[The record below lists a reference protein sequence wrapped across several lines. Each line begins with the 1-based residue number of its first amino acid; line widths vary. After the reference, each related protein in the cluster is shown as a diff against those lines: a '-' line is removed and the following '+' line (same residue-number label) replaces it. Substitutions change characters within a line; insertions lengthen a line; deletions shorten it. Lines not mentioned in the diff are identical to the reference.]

1 MKLWEFFGSA
11 LESLWANRTRSIL
24 TMIGIVIGTA
34 AVISIFALGQSA
46 SSSIGAAL
54 GQFGNQG
61 IYIFPDN
68 GAGRR
73 LKTVQ
78 LQWQDV
84 AIVRD
89 ACTRCLKVFPVY
101 DSYVTIRS
109 NHKNDAYELQS
120 DTDYVTD
127 KLPMAE
133 GRRFTTDDVDAARPV
148 ANLFTPAKERL
159 FGDGPAVGKY
169 LRIENRRFLVIGV
182 YAPISAGILSG
193 AAGSDYTIT
202 IPYTTYHHLP
212 NSEPLFLQVYQQP
225 GESAAVVIDEVI
237 GILKRAHGP
246 RAAFQGQ
253 DLSQQANTFLSIIAY
268 VAVGISAIGFIA
280 LVVGGIGVMNIMLVT
295 VIERT
300 REIGIRKAI
309 GASRRDI
316 LWQFLA
322 EAIAITLVGGMIGT
336 LIGVSAALAT
346 NSFLIGKFAGQIA
359 SINWFSILFASVS
372 FSVLIGIF
380 FGTYPAARAAGLSPI
395 ECLRHE

>member
-1 MKLWEFFGSA
+1 VKLWEFFASA
-11 LESLWANRTRSIL
+11 FETLWANRTRSIL

-54 GQFGNQG
+54 GLFGNQG
-61 IYIFPDN
+61 IYIFPDS
-68 GAGRR
+68 GERR

-78 LQWQDV
+78 LEWQDV

-89 ACTRCLKVFPVY
+89 ACSRCLKVFPVY
-101 DSYVTIRS
+101 DEYVTIRS
-109 NHKNDAYELQS
+109 GHTNDAYELQS
-120 DTDYVTD
+120 DTDFVMD

-133 GRRFTTDDVDAARPV
+133 GRRFTADDVDAARPV
-148 ANLFTPAKERL
+148 TDLLMPAKQRL
-159 FGDGPAVGKY
+159 FGDGSAIGKY
-169 LRIENRRFLVIGV
+169 VRIVDRRFRVVGV

-193 AAGSDYTIT
+193 AAGSDFSLN
-202 IPYTTYHHLP
+202 IPYTAFHHLP
-212 NSEPLFLQVYQQP
+212 DSQILFLQVYPNP
-225 GESAAVVIDEVI
+225 GESAGAVIDEVI
-237 GILKRAHGP
+237 GILKRAHGS
-246 RAAFQGQ
+246 RAAFEGQ
-253 DLSQQANTFLSIIAY
+253 DFSQQANQFLSIIAY

-280 LVVGGIGVMNIMLVT
+280 LVVGGIGVMNIMLVS

-316 LWQFLA
+316 LWQFLT
-322 EAIAITLVGGMIGT
+322 EAIAITLIGGVVGT
-336 LIGVSAALAT
+336 LIGVSAALAA
-346 NSFLIGKFAGQIA
+346 NSFVVEKFAGQTA

>member
-1 MKLWEFFGSA
+1 VKLWEFFGSA
-11 LESLWANRTRSIL
+11 FESLWANRTRSIL

-46 SSSIGAAL
+46 SSSIGASL
-54 GQFGNQG
+54 GMFGNQG
-61 IYIFPDN
+61 IFIFPD
-68 GAGRR
+68 AGTRR

-89 ACTRCLKVFPVY
+89 SCTRCLKVFPVY
-101 DSYVTIRS
+101 DAYVTIRS
-109 NHKNDAYELQS
+109 NHVNDAYELQS
-120 DTDYVTD
+120 DTDYIVD
-127 KLPMAE
+127 RLPMAE
-133 GRRFTTDDVDAARPV
+133 GRRFTTDDIDSARPV
-148 ANLFTPAKERL
+148 ANLLMPAKQRL

-169 LRIENRRFLVIGV
+169 VRIENRRFLVVGV
-182 YAPISAGILSG
+182 YAPVSAGIISG
-193 AAGSDYTIT
+193 AAGSDYTIN
-202 IPYTTYHHLP
+202 IPYTAYHHLP
-212 NSEPLFLQVYQQP
+212 NSQPVFLQIFAKP
-225 GESAAVVIDEVI
+225 GENSAAIIDEVV

-246 RAAFQGQ
+246 RAAFEGQ
-253 DLSQQANTFLSIIAY
+253 DFSQQASTFLSVIAY

-280 LVVGGIGVMNIMLVT
+280 LVVGGIGVMNIMLVS

-322 EAIAITLVGGMIGT
+322 EAIAITLVGGLIGT
-336 LIGVSAALAT
+336 LIGVGAALAT
-346 NSFLIGKFAGQIA
+346 NSFLIGKFAGQA
-359 SINWFSILFASVS
+359 TSINWFSILFASVS

-380 FGTYPAARAAGLSPI
+380 FGTYPAARAAALSPI

>member
-1 MKLWEFFGSA
+1 VKLWEFFASA
-11 LESLWANRTRSIL
+11 VETLWANRTRSIL
-24 TMIGIVIGTA
+24 TMMGIVIGTA

-54 GQFGNQG
+54 GLFGNQG
-61 IYIFPDN
+61 IYIFPDS
-68 GAGRR
+68 GERR

-89 ACTRCLKVFPVY
+89 ACSRCLRVFPVY
-101 DSYVTIRS
+101 DEYVTIRS
-109 NHKNDAYELQS
+109 GHTNDAYELQS
-120 DTDYVTD
+120 DTDFVMD

-133 GRRFTTDDVDAARPV
+133 GRRFSAEDIDAARPV
-148 ANLFTPAKERL
+148 TNLLMPAKQRL

-169 LRIENRRFLVIGV
+169 VRIVDRRFRVVGV

-193 AAGSDYTIT
+193 AAGSDFSLN
-202 IPYTTYHHLP
+202 IPYTTFHHLP
-212 NSEPLFLQVYQQP
+212 DSQILFLQVYPNP
-225 GESAAVVIDEVI
+225 GESAGAVIDEVI
-237 GILKRAHGP
+237 GILKRAHGS
-246 RAAFQGQ
+246 RAAFEGQ
-253 DLSQQANTFLSIIAY
+253 DLSQQAGVFLSIIAY

-280 LVVGGIGVMNIMLVT
+280 LVVGGIGVMNIMLVS

-316 LWQFLA
+316 LWQFLT
-322 EAIAITLVGGMIGT
+322 EAIAITLIGGFVGT
-336 LIGVSAALAT
+336 VIGVSTALAA
-346 NSFLIGKFAGQIA
+346 NSFVVEKFAGQTA

>member
-1 MKLWEFFGSA
+1 MKIWEFFSSA
-11 LESLWANRTRSIL
+11 LETLWANRMRSVL

-46 SSSIGAAL
+46 SSSIAATL

-61 IYIFPDN
+61 IFVFPDS
-68 GAGRR
+68 GARR

-84 AIVRD
+84 ASVRD
-89 ACTRCLKVFPVY
+89 ACTRCYKVFPIY
-101 DSYVTIRS
+101 DDYITIRS
-109 NHKNDAYELQS
+109 GHALDAYEISS
-120 DTDYVTD
+120 DSDYIVD
-127 KLPMAE
+127 SLPMAE
-133 GRRFTTDDVDAARPV
+133 GRRFTADDIDSARPV
-148 ANLFTPAKERL
+148 ADLLMPAKQRL
-159 FGDGPAVGKY
+159 FGDGSAIGKY
-169 LRIENRRFLVIGV
+169 VRIANRRFLVVGV

-193 AAGSDYTIT
+193 FGGSDYTIN
-202 IPYTTYHHLP
+202 IPYTAFHHLP
-212 NSEPLFLQVYQQP
+212 NSRVLGLQIFPQP
-225 GESAAVVIDEVI
+225 GESAAAVIDDVE
-237 GILKRAHGP
+237 GILKRIHGA
-246 RAAFQGQ
+246 RAAFEGQ
-253 DLSQQANTFLSIIAY
+253 DFSQQANTFLSVIAY
-268 VAVGISAIGFIA
+268 VAIGISAIGFIA
-280 LVVGGIGVMNIMLVT
+280 LIVGGIGVMNIMLVS

-316 LWQFLA
+316 LWQFLT
-322 EAIAITLVGGMIGT
+322 EAIAITLIGGFIGT
-336 LIGVSAALAT
+336 LIGVAAALAT
-346 NSFLIGKFAGQIA
+346 NSFLIGGFAGHAA

>member
-1 MKLWEFFGSA
+1 VKLWEFFGA
-11 LESLWANRTRSIL
+11 AFETLWANRARSIL

-34 AVISIFALGQSA
+34 AVIAIFALGQSA
-46 SSSIGAAL
+46 SSAMGVTL
-54 GQFGNQG
+54 GMFGDQG
-61 IYIFPDN
+61 IIILPDT
-68 GAGRR
+68 GARR

-89 ACTRCLKVFPVY
+89 ACSRCLKVFPFY
-101 DSYVTIRS
+101 DEFVTIRS
-109 NHKNDAYELQS
+109 GHTNDAYELQS
-120 DTDYVTD
+120 DTDYIVD

-133 GRRFTTDDVDAARPV
+133 GRRFTSDDIDGARQV
-148 ANLFTPAKERL
+148 ADLFMPAKQRL

-169 LRIENRRFLVIGV
+169 VRVAERRFLVVGV

-193 AAGSDYTIT
+193 AAGSDYTIN
-202 IPYTTYHHLP
+202 IPYTAYHHLA
-212 NSEPLFLQVYQQP
+212 NSQITYLQVYPKP
-225 GESAAVVIDEVI
+225 GESSGAVIDDVV
-237 GILKRAHGP
+237 GILKRVHGS
-246 RAAFQGQ
+246 RAAFEGQ
-253 DLSQQANTFLSIIAY
+253 DFSQQASIFLSVIAY
-268 VAVGISAIGFIA
+268 VAIGISAIGFIA
-280 LVVGGIGVMNIMLVT
+280 LVVGGIGVMNIMLVS

-316 LWQFLA
+316 MWQFLA
-322 EAIAITLVGGMIGT
+322 EAIAITLIGGLIGT
-336 LIGVSAALAT
+336 LVGVAVALAA
-346 NSFLIGKFAGQIA
+346 NSYIAGGFAGHA
-359 SINWFSILFASVS
+359 GSINWFPILTASVG

>member
-1 MKLWEFFGSA
+1 MKLWEFFSSA
-11 LESLWANRTRSIL
+11 FETLWANRTRSIL

-46 SSSIGAAL
+46 SSSIAASL

-61 IYIFPDN
+61 IFFAPDS
-68 GAGRR
+68 GARR

-84 AIVRD
+84 ATVRD
-89 ACTRCLKVFPVY
+89 GCSRCLHVFPYY

-109 NHKNDAYELQS
+109 GHSNDAYELSS
-120 DTDYVTD
+120 DTDYVVD

-133 GRRFTTDDVDAARPV
+133 GRRFNAEDVDGARSV
-148 ANLFTPAKERL
+148 ANLLMPAKQRL

-169 LRIENRRFLVIGV
+169 VRIENRRFLVIGV
-182 YAPISAGILSG
+182 YAPVSAGLLGSLSG
-193 AAGSDYTIT
+193 SDFSIN
-202 IPYTTYHHLP
+202 IPYTTFHHLP
-212 NSEPLFLQVYQQP
+212 GSQLLALQVFQQP
-225 GESAAVVIDEVI
+225 GEPAGPVIDEVQA
-237 GILKRAHGP
+237 ILKRVHGS
-246 RAAFQGQ
+246 RAAFEAQ
-253 DLSQQANTFLSIIAY
+253 DFTQQVGAFLSVITY

-280 LVVGGIGVMNIMLVT
+280 LVVGGIGVMNIMLVS

-300 REIGIRKAI
+300 REIGVRKAI
-309 GASRRDI
+309 GATRTDI

-322 EAIAITLVGGMIGT
+322 EAIAITLIGGMIGT
-336 LIGVSAALAT
+336 IIGVAAALAT
-346 NSFLIGKFAGQIA
+346 NTFLIGKFAGATA